1 MSQNKYRY
9 STVPGMN
16 TGTEQ
21 ESAIARAVAMSGK
34 RAADRQINNNMTE
47 EELEGGSEEPVGTW
61 QKADEVRARMHTQT
75 NKPSASPHQQ
85 PTQTPW
91 RMSTCAGGARAA

>member
-1 MSQNKYRY
+1 MYP
-9 STVPGMN
+9 VPVHELNQVTQG
-16 TGTEQ
+16 
-21 ESAIARAVAMSGK
+21 AIARAVAMSGK

>member
-1 MSQNKYRY
+1 
-9 STVPGMN
+9 
-16 TGTEQ
+16 
-21 ESAIARAVAMSGK
+21 MSGK

-75 NKPSASPHQQ
+75 NKPSASPHHY

>member
-1 MSQNKYRY
+1 MSQNKYHHCTTQVLNRY
-9 STVPGMN
+9 RSHG
-16 TGTEQ
+16 
-21 ESAIARAVAMSGK
+21 AIARAVAMSGK